1 MSWINLK
8 LDVQIEDISVLGK
21 ADVARTVRKGIIRE
35 LDLKNIA
42 APDRVRVSVDFTDK
56 DQLFYMITDLGKE
69 ALVTL
74 FYEEYG
80 DMEETGHEFKMHS
93 YMIGTEQGCGYIDY
107 EIKLILERENEEGLY
122 YDGWSQ
128 VYLKFQDLPPH
139 IQEEITKCIDDDMSL
154 DERIIALNKIGI
166 AADVN
171 SSGALQ
177 FFRFK

>member
-8 LDVQIEDISVLGK
+8 LDVQIDEGIPVDK

-74 FYEEYG
+74 FYEEHG

-107 EIKLILERENEEGLY
+107 EIKLLLERKNEEGLY
-122 YDGWSQ
+122 HDGWSQ
-128 VYLKFQDLPPH
+128 VYLKLEDLPPH
-139 IQEEITKCIDDDMSL
+139 TQDEVRWCIDDDMSS

-171 SSGALQ
+171 PSGGLQ